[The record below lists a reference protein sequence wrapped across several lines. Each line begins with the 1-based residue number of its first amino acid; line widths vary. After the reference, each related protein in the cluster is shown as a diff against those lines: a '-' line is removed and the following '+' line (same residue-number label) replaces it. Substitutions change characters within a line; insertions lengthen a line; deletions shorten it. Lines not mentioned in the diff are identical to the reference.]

1 MPSHETPSPAPCD
14 DSGPEAI
21 RRNFA
26 AVAAATDSPAP
37 GDGLRLP
44 TVNLSNP
51 ISVIARTVGM
61 ILHAA
66 PLFRFGET
74 LSTVD
79 ETGRIAGM
87 TAERFTSWAENWL
100 SFTRPAK
107 DAPAVE
113 SIGKDLA
120 GKIMAADQFRD
131 HLREL
136 KAVSEVRLPVWTGE
150 GEARTVE
157 LAPEG
162 FDPATGLFTV
172 NRIPYQDDLTENEG
186 SAILWD
192 CLKEF
197 PYDPEGETRV
207 EKRRGF
213 SAQMAAMIGVYCREL
228 FPEGTPRPM
237 IVYNAN
243 QSGSGKSLLMRVALA
258 PSQGPPAESG
268 KPETESE
275 FEKVLDTAALARL
288 PFLVLDDCRS
298 IHSQALNRYVTSPV
312 HACRLMHSQRMAMIP
327 KVTQVFATGNGLT
340 ISADL
345 DRRALVIDLFEP
357 GDATARSFAKEITP
371 GWLFSTDTRARIL
384 AALWA
389 LVRTWRDAGMPM
401 MKEHRR
407 ASFEE
412 WSGLIGGIVIACGM
426 SNPFTPRLAET
437 GGDERGRAVLRL
449 LAIVAGE
456 YPAGSEPMP
465 TTQDLLDVAD
475 REGLTELLNLSEKD
489 RRQSL
494 GRLLRKSYLGRKFT
508 DTQGRVFEF
517 GRRKMADGAR
527 YPITFL

>member
-1 MPSHETPSPAPCD
+1 MKSD
-14 DSGPEAI
+14 
-21 RRNFA
+21 
-26 AVAAATDSPAP
+26 
-37 GDGLRLP
+37 RL
-44 TVNLSNP
+44 L
-51 ISVIARTVGM
+51 A
-61 ILHAA
+61 
-66 PLFRFGET
+66 
-74 LSTVD
+74 
-79 ETGRIAGM
+79 
-87 TAERFTSWAENWL
+87 
-100 SFTRPAK
+100 FTRPAK

-113 SIGKDLA
+113 SIGKDYA
-120 GKIMAADQFRD
+120 GKLMAADQFRD
-131 HLREL
+131 QLREL

-150 GEARTVE
+150 GEARRVE

-192 CLKEF
+192 CLKDF
-197 PYDPEGETRV
+197 PYDAENEPRV
-207 EKRRGF
+207 EKRRSF
-213 SAQMAAMIGVYCREL
+213 SAQMAAMLGVYCREL

-357 GDATARSFAKEITP
+357 GKVEDRTFEKEITP
-371 GWLFSTDTRARIL
+371 GWLFATDTRARFL

-426 SNPFTPRLAET
+426 SNPFSPRLAET
-437 GGDERGRAVLRL
+437 GGDEVGRAIVRL
-449 LAIVAGE
+449 LAVAAGE
-456 YPAGSEPMP
+456 YPDGSAPVLTP
-465 TTQDLLDVAD
+465 DDLLEVAE
-475 REGLTELLNLSEKD
+475 REALTDLLNLSATDK
-489 RRQSL
+489 RQSL
-494 GRLLRKSYLGRKFT
+494 GKKLRKSYLGRKLT

-517 GRRKMADGAR
+517 GVRKMAAGSR